1 MHFICVKGKS
11 DNKILVNLDQISAVR
26 TEELDGEVFTIIKLA
41 ARSED
46 ILVRGD
52 IRGKLKTAI
61 RSEGD
66 AVTDLT

>member
-52 IRGKLKTAI
+52 IRGKLMTAI

-66 AVTDLT
+66 AISNLT